1 MTVANYNTSISN
13 NAIKVNYT
21 GRDGSI
27 RVVKMINQET
37 KKVYFLDFVKDI
49 SSVEID
55 IRPLIDDNVNKDN
68 TFSLILLD
76 ISNNS
81 IYRDILVFDGRVDN
95 VSDYKQ
101 DEETNT
107 GYVFG

>member
-1 MTVANYNTSISN
+1 MTVANYNASISN
-13 NAIKVNYT
+13 NSIRVNHT

-37 KKVYFLDFVKDI
+37 KKVYFLDFTKSTGEVN
-49 SSVEID
+49 ID
-55 IRPLIDDNVNKDN
+55 ITPLIDDQVNKDN
-68 TFSLILLD
+68 TFSVILLD

-81 IYRDILVFDGRVDN
+81 IYRDILVFDGRVDS

-101 DEETNT
+101 DEGTDT